1 MQKPSTKEL
10 FIGSLERCSK
20 SKRYMPTF
28 YHRFLSIS
36 DDIGDKFRHTNFEHQ
51 NQMLLHSLRLAA
63 YVAAGQPEAL
73 RELRERAMTHD
84 RRHLNI
90 EPRLYDLWR
99 ASLIETSR
107 QFDDQ
112 WDEDIEKAWYTVLE
126 HVISYMVK
134 HY

>member
-1 MQKPSTKEL
+1 
-10 FIGSLERCSK
+10 
-20 SKRYMPTF
+20 
-28 YHRFLSIS
+28 
-36 DDIGDKFRHTNFEHQ
+36 
-51 NQMLLHSLRLAA
+51 
-63 YVAAGQPEAL
+63 
-73 RELRERAMTHD
+73 MTHD